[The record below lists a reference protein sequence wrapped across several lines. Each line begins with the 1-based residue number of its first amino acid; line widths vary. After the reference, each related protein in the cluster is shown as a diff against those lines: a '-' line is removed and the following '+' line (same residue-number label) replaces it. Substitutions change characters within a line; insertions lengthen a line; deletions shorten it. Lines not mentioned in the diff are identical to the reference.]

1 MAPRMN
7 INSPVGHLTMAG
19 RFEQAII
26 TLGGGSTFSAL
37 CLRRGYC
44 RAWPSLL
51 QGNAGGYWK
60 SLVFAVFLTVFT
72 ELEGDHT

>member
-7 INSPVGHLTMAG
+7 INSPVGHLTMAD

-26 TLGGGSTFSAL
+26 TLSGGSILGPVSQVWLLWGLAQPVAGQHRGLLEVPGL
-37 CLRRGYC
+37 CC
-44 RAWPSLL
+44 FP
-51 QGNAGGYWK
+51 
-60 SLVFAVFLTVFT
+60 VFT